1 MEERLPPDEGDEE
14 FEWTDA
20 PSRPPTPSSPEHTGD
35 RERPGTGERDRIE
48 PDEPASSETGERRRV
63 RGNTGERAAVRGD
76 TGERRRVRGDTGE
89 YERSGRQPP
98 PGRRSRHRD
107 LPARVRRRQATVIGL
122 IALVVIIGLIA
133 LVSGG
138 GDDGGEE
145 PLALKRLVGQSIV
158 ARLGKGGPDPA
169 LVQRVRKGQVGGVI
183 VEQRSSQA
191 VEASVQPLQ
200 QAAID
205 GGNPPL
211 LVMIDQE
218 GGPVKRIPD
227 GPPDMSARQ
236 LGEAGDADAAKEEG
250 AATGDFLRGI
260 GVNVDLAPVLDVSQ
274 PQTAE
279 DLADRTFGDDPAVV
293 ADVGVAFA
301 EGLQD
306 SGVAATAKHFPGLGR
321 AQVSTDDRPV
331 SVAATSQDLEA
342 DLEPFRDA
350 VDAGVELMMVSS
362 ASYPTLGSREQAAFS
377 PAIVQGIL
385 RDDLGF
391 EGVVITDDLEAPA
404 VTSAT
409 APGEAAINAVKAGDD
424 LLLYAGSDQGS
435 IKGFGSVV
443 SAVKRAELDR
453 ATVEAAHARIIALKD
468 RLTG

>member
-1 MEERLPPDEGDEE
+1 M
-14 FEWTDA
+14 A
-20 PSRPPTPSSPEHTGD
+20 
-35 RERPGTGERDRIE
+35 
-48 PDEPASSETGERRRV
+48 
-63 RGNTGERAAVRGD
+63 
-76 TGERRRVRGDTGE
+76 RVRGDTGE
-89 YERSGRQPP
+89 FERSGRQPP
-98 PGRRSRHRD
+98 AREDARATVTSRH
-107 LPARVRRRQATVIGL
+107 RVRRRQAIVIGL

-169 LVQRVRKGQVGGVI
+169 LVQRARKGQVGGVI

-274 PQTAE
+274 PQTA
-279 DLADRTFGDDPAVV
+279 DDIADRTFGDDPEVV

-321 AQVSTDDRPV
+321 AQVNTDDRPV
-331 SVAATSQDLEA
+331 SVAATSQDLDA
-342 DLEPFRDA
+342 DLEPFRAA

-362 ASYPTLGSREQAAFS
+362 ASYPTTRLAGAGR
-377 PAIVQGIL
+377 L
-385 RDDLGF
+385 L
-391 EGVVITDDLEAPA
+391 
-404 VTSAT
+404 
-409 APGEAAINAVKAGDD
+409 AGDRPGPPSRRPR
-424 LLLYAGSDQGS
+424 LRGRGHHRRPRGAGGDERHDAGRGRDQ
-435 IKGFGSVV
+435 
-443 SAVKRAELDR
+443 RAR
-453 ATVEAAHARIIALKD
+453 A
-468 RLTG
+468 G